1 MRELS
6 IFIDESGDFGNLVA
20 LPSYYLVTL
29 VFHDQAQS
37 IQAQVHQLEESTHYS
52 EFDLDYIHT
61 GPLIRREDIF
71 KDYSID
77 ERRKLIYKIL
87 NFMNSVPIFHDTI
100 AVNRKYHPD
109 RMSLITCLSRELSQ
123 MISEY
128 RSFFHSFDRI
138 LVYYDNGQ
146 RELGLILNAV
156 FSSHLPNVEFRKA
169 EPTEYR
175 LLQVAD
181 FICTLELIRIKRG
194 EKRLS
199 QSEKKFFY
207 RPQELKKTFLKS
219 IDRKNIHTLIKID

>member
-6 IFIDESGDFGNLVA
+6 IFIDESGDFGNLVT

-37 IQAQVHQLEESTHYS
+37 IQEQVHQLEKSTHYS
-52 EFDLDYIHT
+52 GFDLDYIHT
-61 GPLIRREDIF
+61 GPLIRREEVF
-71 KDYSID
+71 KNYSID

-100 AVNRKYHPD
+100 AVNRKYYPD

-128 RSFFHSFDRI
+128 R
-138 LVYYDNGQ
+138 
-146 RELGLILNAV
+146 
-156 FSSHLPNVEFRKA
+156 
-169 EPTEYR
+169 

-181 FICTLELIRIKRG
+181 FICTLELIRIKRD

-199 QSEKKFFY
+199 RSEKKFFY
-207 RPQELKKTFLKS
+207 RPQELKKLF
-219 IDRKNIHTLIKID
+219 